1 MALPIN
7 SAPTYNLTVPS
18 TGVTI
23 KYRPFLIKEEK
34 ALLLAQQ
41 SEDSKVMVDT
51 LKDTIK
57 ACVKDDL
64 NTDTLATFD
73 LEYIFTQLRAKSV
86 GEIVELLLRCDTCT
100 DEKAIAKV
108 SIDLTTISVDK
119 SADHTATI
127 PLFDNVGIK
136 MNYPTLDVIQKLQ
149 NVDNSDIDQ
158 VFDIVVTCIDYI
170 YTDSELFHAKEQS
183 KDELIDFLNNL
194 SSEQFLKI
202 QKFFET
208 MPRLKHQVTYACPV
222 CNAPHE
228 KYLEGLNSFF

>member
-1 MALPIN
+1 MGLPIN
-7 SAPTYNLTVPS
+7 AAPIYNLTVPS
-18 TGVTI
+18 TGVTV

-57 ACVKDDL
+57 ACVKDEL

-119 SADHTATI
+119 SADHIATI

-183 KDELIDFLNNL
+183 KEELIEFLNNL

-208 MPRLKHQVTYACPV
+208 MPRLKHQVAYTCPV
-222 CNAPHE
+222 CGTPHE

>member
-1 MALPIN
+1 MGLPIN
-7 SAPTYNLTVPS
+7 AAPIYNLTVPS
-18 TGVTI
+18 TGVTV

-119 SADHTATI
+119 SADHIATI

-170 YTDSELFHAKEQS
+170 YTDSEIFHAKEQS
-183 KDELIDFLNNL
+183 KEELIEFLNNL

-208 MPRLKHQVTYACPV
+208 MPRLKHQVAYTCPV